1 MKIILSTRLP
11 ETGFA
16 RLSGHDLV
24 FPVEPRFSAADLQ
37 SALTDADILIASFDY
52 QVTENMLAGAP
63 LLKMIAGFGAGYN
76 NLPVSWCKAHGIV
89 VTNTPVPVIEPT
101 AEQCFALMHAVARR
115 TAELD
120 RRLRMPD
127 YDGIHFGV
135 MENLGSS
142 LYGKTLGIIGMGH
155 IGQAVARRAV
165 AAGMTIVYH
174 NRHRLT
180 PDIEARY
187 DARYLSIDELLR
199 TSDFVSLNLPYTPEV
214 HHLIDEQQL
223 RMMKPT
229 AFLINTARGA
239 HVNER
244 ALAAALRN
252 RTISGAALDVYE
264 NEPRI
269 EPELLYCDNV
279 VLSPHIGTGTMEGRL
294 DMCHNVEENIL
305 AFIHGDLN
313 ALDRVV

>member
-1 MKIILSTRLP
+1 
-11 ETGFA
+11 
-16 RLSGHDLV
+16 
-24 FPVEPRFSAADLQ
+24 
-37 SALTDADILIASFDY
+37 
-52 QVTENMLAGAP
+52 
-63 LLKMIAGFGAGYN
+63 
-76 NLPVSWCKAHGIV
+76 
-89 VTNTPVPVIEPT
+89 
-101 AEQCFALMHAVARR
+101 
-115 TAELD
+115 
-120 RRLRMPD
+120 
-127 YDGIHFGV
+127 
-135 MENLGSS
+135 
-142 LYGKTLGIIGMGH
+142 
-155 IGQAVARRAV
+155 
-165 AAGMTIVYH
+165 MTIVYH